1 MKLIYELGDQVKQL
15 TELLADLIPTVD
27 RLEQGQELNTQAVQQ
42 LVETTKVIKLEMS
55 ETRLS
60 NMRLAETIE
69 KLVTK
74 IDKIDQFEDRILK
87 LEKTVYK

>member
-1 MKLIYELGDQVKQL
+1 MELGDQVKQL

-27 RLEQGQELNTQAVQQ
+27 RLAQGQELNTQAVQQ

-74 IDKIDQFEDRILK
+74 IDKIDQFEERILK

>member
-1 MKLIYELGDQVKQL
+1 MELGNQVKQL

-27 RLEQGQELNTQAVQQ
+27 RLAQGQELNTQAIQQ
-42 LVETTKVIKLEMS
+42 LVETTKVIKLEMP

-74 IDKIDQFEDRILK
+74 IDKIDQFEERILK